1 MKKVISLIL
10 SVAMLLSI
18 VSVVDFSA
26 FADVK
31 TGKCGDNVT
40 YSLDTETGVLTISG
54 TGKMTDYSAED
65 CPFNSKTYKSVI
77 IESGV
82 TSIGNEA
89 FYGCT
94 SLTSVTIPDSVTSIG
109 SYVFYKCTRLT
120 SVTIPDSVTSIGDYE
135 FYNCTSLTSVTIGNS
150 VTSIGDWAFSG
161 CYFTSENFVNNS
173 NVELDDSSKPTIVDT
188 DAGGFCIKDN
198 ELVNMRPTYAIGEVT
213 TQNSVISIGYNAF
226 EYCTSLTS
234 VTIPD
239 SVTSIGNSTF
249 YNCTSLKSIEVSENN
264 KNYVSVD
271 GILFNKDKS
280 ELITYPAG
288 KTDSEYVIP
297 NSVTSI
303 DSSAFENCTSL
314 TSVTI
319 PDSVTSIGG
328 SAFFN
333 CTSLASVTIGNS
345 VTSIDSSEFKN
356 CTSLTSVTIPNSV
369 TSIGDSA
376 FYNCTSLT
384 SVTIPNTVTSI
395 GDSAFYNCTSLTGVT
410 IPNSVTSIDSSA
422 FEYCTSLSSVTIP
435 NSVTSIASY
444 AFYKT
449 AYYNDESNWD
459 NGVLY
464 ISDCL
469 IDTNYNFDSITDY
482 IIKDGTRIIANCAF
496 EDCTSLTSVTI
507 PNSVTSIGSN
517 AFYNTAYFK
526 DKLNWENGVLY
537 LSNYLI
543 KATPTNNDYT
553 IKKGTILISD
563 SAFRGCTSLTSII
576 ISDGVTSIGEYAF
589 SGCTSLT
596 SVTIPDSVTSIGDC
610 AFDECKNLT
619 DIYYSGTKKEWK
631 AMKAMKAMSYSNYI
645 LSCAVI
651 HCSDGFLCNNKTVI
665 VDKVKYILK
674 DENNACVD
682 GYVGNSTS
690 VSIPDKI
697 TVYGFDTPVT
707 DIKAWTLD
715 NLTDVYFTGTKAQ
728 WIELTGGN
736 CYFNYIVHCSDGAI
750 FRDITV
756 TIDNVEYELRDD
768 NTAVIIGYVGKLT
781 AIDIPETISYKNEKL
796 KTVSVDF
803 GVFNNCSS
811 LTDVY
816 YTGTKEQWNKINFN
830 ENNEYLTSSVI
841 HCSDGVIFNNK
852 SVIVDDVKYIILDE
866 NNAYVDCYTGNSSS
880 IKISDK
886 ITLYDIEIP
895 VTSIGEEAFYGCKSS
910 TTITIP
916 KSITYISDDAFEN
929 CGFINVK
936 YEGTTKEF
944 LKIRNIENNKAL
956 IIGRH
961 YDVFNFNSFDVPCK
975 QSKHL
980 DVSNY
985 LYSFIPDL
993 ISKRSKE
1000 NNEDVLI
1007 KNGDIYV
1014 DGVNVGKLDIYYS
1027 YFSNCYCDDPYGESC
1042 YESDYERLH
1051 RASIYIQEEYTD
1063 DDGAISYIDICHNEF
1078 KINFSND
1085 SDYNESDKQYVNDF
1099 VKKLTLAKP
1108 QYYEMDYEEYTNE
1121 LFNGNDIFNYIDK
1134 CASKYYNSLIDDPT
1148 IKVTVGSGAG
1158 CIEGGINPGYCE
1170 GGANL
1175 AVFKNNVFYGEYYL
1189 KNEYDENGCKI
1200 WSEGF
1205 IPVLI
1210 IPDSIANDEIES
1222 YILQKV
1228 KKDYEGRQNFKF
1240 NAISKGAV
1248 ENGLPVEDGYTLKT
1262 NYADVDSIIIAR
1274 RSNTQKPSTPAE
1286 KPTAPTTPTQPPQP
1300 SQPST
1305 TPNTPT
1311 PTQPTALVQPT
1322 PAPTQPTAPAQA
1334 VKKPKSTSIKKAKGS
1349 KKAVALEWKKV
1360 SGVNGYQIQ
1369 VATDKK
1375 FKKNKKTVNIK
1386 KQKTTKTT
1394 VKKLKAKKKYYV
1406 RIRTYKIVNGKKVYS
1421 SWSKVKSVK
1430 TK

>member
-1 MKKVISLIL
+1 MKKVISLFL
-10 SVAMLLSI
+10 SLAMLLNI

-26 FADVK
+26 YADVQ
-31 TGKCGDNVT
+31 TGSCGDNVK

-54 TGKMTDYSAED
+54 TGDMYS
-65 CPFNSKTYKSVI
+65 CGPFYQNTNIKSVI

-82 TSIGNEA
+82 TSIGNEV

-120 SVTIPDSVTSIGDYE
+120 SVTIPDSVTSIGDYA
-135 FYNCTSLTSVTIGNS
+135 FYNCTSLTSVTIGKS

-198 ELVNMRPTYAIGEVT
+198 VLVNMRPTYAIGEVT
-213 TQNSVISIGYNAF
+213 IPNSVISIGYDAF

-319 PDSVTSIGG
+319 PDSVTSIGED
-328 SAFFN
+328 AFR
-333 CTSLASVTIGNS
+333 S
-345 VTSIDSSEFKN
+345 
-356 CTSLTSVTIPNSV
+356 CTSLTSVTIPNS
-369 TSIGDSA
+369 I
-376 FYNCTSLT
+376 
-384 SVTIPNTVTSI
+384 
-395 GDSAFYNCTSLTGVT
+395 
-410 IPNSVTSIDSSA
+410 TSIDSSV
-422 FEYCTSLSSVTIP
+422 FEYCTSLTSVTIP

-517 AFYNTAYFK
+517 AFYNCTSLTSVTIPNSVTSIGSNAFYNTAYFK

-553 IKKGTILISD
+553 IKKGTILIAD

-589 SGCTSLT
+589 SGCRSLT

-690 VSIPDKI
+690 VTIPDKI

-756 TIDNVEYELRDD
+756 TIDNIEYELRDD

-975 QSKHL
+975 QSEHL

-1051 RASIYIQEEYTD
+1051 SASIYIQEEYTD
-1063 DDGAISYIDICHNEF
+1063 DDGAISYIDICHDEF

-1134 CASKYYNSLIDDPT
+1134 CASKYYNSLIDDST

-1158 CIEGGINPGYCE
+1158 CIEGGINPGYGE

-1210 IPDSIANDEIES
+1210 IPDSIADDEIES

-1286 KPTAPTTPTQPPQP
+1286 NPTAPTTPTQPTQP

-1311 PTQPTALVQPT
+1311 PTQPTAPVQPT
-1322 PAPTQPTAPAQA
+1322 PAPTQPTASAQA

-1360 SGVNGYQIQ
+1360 SGVKGYQVQ

-1375 FKKNKKTVNIK
+1375 FKKNKKTVTIK

-1406 RIRTYKIVNGKKVYS
+1406 RVRTYKIVNGKKVYS
-1421 SWSKVKSVK
+1421 SWSKAKSVK

>member
-1 MKKVISLIL
+1 MKKVISLFL
-10 SVAMLLSI
+10 SLAMLLNI

-26 FADVK
+26 YADVQ
-31 TGKCGDNVT
+31 TGSCGDNVK

-54 TGKMTDYSAED
+54 TGDMYS
-65 CPFNSKTYKSVI
+65 CGPFYQNTNIKSVI

-82 TSIGNEA
+82 TSIGNEV

-120 SVTIPDSVTSIGDYE
+120 SVTIPDSVTSIGDYA

-198 ELVNMRPTYAIGEVT
+198 VLVNMRPAYAIGEVT
-213 TQNSVISIGYNAF
+213 IPNSVIIFGYSAF
-226 EYCTSLTS
+226 DSCESLIS

-239 SVTSIGNSTF
+239 SVTCIDDRTF
-249 YNCTSLKSIEVSENN
+249 SSCTSLTSIEVSGNN
-264 KNYVSVD
+264 KNYSSIDGVLFNKNKSRLITYPAGKTDSKYVMPNSVISIDDDAFDSCINLKSVTIPNSVTSIDSGAFSNCISLTSIEVSGNNKNYSSTD
-271 GILFNKDKS
+271 GVLFNKDKS

-288 KTDSEYVIP
+288 KTDSEYAIP

-303 DSSAFENCTSL
+303 GNYAFACSTNLTSVSIPNSVTSIGYDTFEDCTSL

-319 PDSVTSIGG
+319 PDSVTSIGWDT
-328 SAFFN
+328 FEN
-333 CTSLASVTIGNS
+333 CTSLA
-345 VTSIDSSEFKN
+345 
-356 CTSLTSVTIPNSV
+356 SVTIPNSV
-369 TSIGDSA
+369 TSIDEHA
-376 FYNCTSLT
+376 FYN
-384 SVTIPNTVTSI
+384 
-395 GDSAFYNCTSLTGVT
+395 
-410 IPNSVTSIDSSA
+410 
-422 FEYCTSLSSVTIP
+422 
-435 NSVTSIASY
+435 
-444 AFYKT
+444 T

-469 IDTNYNFDSITDY
+469 IDTNYNFDSTTDY
-482 IIKDGTRIIANCAF
+482 VIKDGTRIIA
-496 EDCTSLTSVTI
+496 
-507 PNSVTSIGSN
+507 
-517 AFYNTAYFK
+517 
-526 DKLNWENGVLY
+526 
-537 LSNYLI
+537 
-543 KATPTNNDYT
+543 
-553 IKKGTILISD
+553 D
-563 SAFRGCTSLTSII
+563 SAFSNCDNLI
-576 ISDGVTSIGEYAF
+576 
-589 SGCTSLT
+589 
-596 SVTIPDSVTSIGDC
+596 SVTIPDSVTSIGDS
-610 AFDECKNLT
+610 AFENCTNLASIT
-619 DIYYSGTKKEWK
+619 I
-631 AMKAMKAMSYSNYI
+631 
-645 LSCAVI
+645 
-651 HCSDGFLCNNKTVI
+651 
-665 VDKVKYILK
+665 
-674 DENNACVD
+674 
-682 GYVGNSTS
+682 GN
-690 VSIPDKI
+690 
-697 TVYGFDTPVT
+697 G
-707 DIKAWTLD
+707 
-715 NLTDVYFTGTKAQ
+715 
-728 WIELTGGN
+728 
-736 CYFNYIVHCSDGAI
+736 
-750 FRDITV
+750 
-756 TIDNVEYELRDD
+756 
-768 NTAVIIGYVGKLT
+768 
-781 AIDIPETISYKNEKL
+781 
-796 KTVSVDF
+796 
-803 GVFNNCSS
+803 
-811 LTDVY
+811 
-816 YTGTKEQWNKINFN
+816 
-830 ENNEYLTSSVI
+830 
-841 HCSDGVIFNNK
+841 
-852 SVIVDDVKYIILDE
+852 
-866 NNAYVDCYTGNSSS
+866 
-880 IKISDK
+880 
-886 ITLYDIEIP
+886 
-895 VTSIGEEAFYGCKSS
+895 VTSIGRSAFYNTAYYNDESNWNNGVL
-910 TTITIP
+910 
-916 KSITYISDDAFEN
+916 YISDCLIGINGDFDSTTDYIIKDGTRFIADSVFSNCDNLISVTIPNSVKSLGDNAF
-929 CGFINVK
+929 GSVK
-936 YEGTTKEF
+936 KVIYNGTDKEF
-944 LKIRNIENNKAL
+944 FEIENIENNKAL

-961 YDVFNFNSFDVPCK
+961 YDVFSFNSFDVPCK
-975 QSKHL
+975 QSEHL

-1000 NNEDVLI
+1000 YNEDVLI

-1051 RASIYIQEEYTD
+1051 SASIYIQEEYTD
-1063 DDGAISYIDICHNEF
+1063 DDGAISYRDICHYEF

-1210 IPDSIANDEIES
+1210 IPDSIADDEIES

-1286 KPTAPTTPTQPPQP
+1286 NTTAPTTPTQPTQP

-1311 PTQPTALVQPT
+1311 PTQPTAPVQPT

-1360 SGVNGYQIQ
+1360 SGVKGYQVQ
-1369 VATDKK
+1369 VATNKK

-1406 RIRTYKIVNGKKVYS
+1406 RVRTYKIVNGKKVYS
-1421 SWSKVKSVK
+1421 SWSKVESVK

>member
-1 MKKVISLIL
+1 MKKVISLFL
-10 SVAMLLSI
+10 SLAMLLTITSGLNLT
-18 VSVVDFSA
+18 A
-26 FADVK
+26 YADVQ

-54 TGKMTDYSAED
+54 TGDMYSYG
-65 CPFNSKTYKSVI
+65 PFYENTNIKSVI

-82 TSIGNEA
+82 TSIGDSA
-89 FYGCT
+89 FDGCT
-94 SLTSVTIPDSVTSIG
+94 SLTDVTIP
-109 SYVFYKCTRLT
+109 
-120 SVTIPDSVTSIGDYE
+120 
-135 FYNCTSLTSVTIGNS
+135 NS
-150 VTSIGDWAFSG
+150 VTSIGDCAFED
-161 CYFTSENFVNNS
+161 CYFTYENFVNNS

-198 ELVNMRPTYAIGEVT
+198 ELVNMRPTYAIGEIT
-213 TQNSVISIGYNAF
+213 IPNSVTSIDSSAF
-226 EYCTSLTS
+226 YGCSSLTS
-234 VTIPD
+234 VTMSD
-239 SVTSIGNSTF
+239 SVTSIGNPAF
-249 YNCTSLKSIEVSENN
+249 ENCTSLTSIEVSDNN
-264 KNYVSVD
+264 GNYSSVD
-271 GILFNKDKS
+271 GVLFNKDKS

-297 NSVTSI
+297 NSVISI
-303 DSSAFENCTSL
+303 GDSAFENCTSL

-319 PDSVTSIGG
+319 PDSVTIIGRY
-328 SAFFN
+328 AF
-333 CTSLASVTIGNS
+333 
-345 VTSIDSSEFKN
+345 EN

-369 TSIGDSA
+369 TSIGDYA

-384 SVTIPNTVTSI
+384 SVTIPDSVTSIGSGAFENCTSLKSIEVSENNKNYASIDGVLFNKDKSELVTYPAGKTDSEYVIPNSVTSIGYSAFENCTSLTSVTIPGSVTSIDYSAFENCTSLTSITIPDSVTSI
-395 GDSAFYNCTSLTGVT
+395 GDSAFRSCTSLTSVT

-422 FEYCTSLSSVTIP
+422 FSSCTSLIGITIPNSVTSIGYGVFQDCTSLSSVTIP
-435 NSVTSIASY
+435 NSVTSIGDS
-444 AFYKT
+444 AFYNT

-469 IDTNYNFDSITDY
+469 IDTNYNFDSTTDY
-482 IIKDGTRIIANCAF
+482 VIKDGTRIIADSAFSNC
-496 EDCTSLTSVTI
+496 DNLISVII
-507 PNSVTSIGSN
+507 PNSVTSIGDSAFSDCTSLKSVTIGN
-517 AFYNTAYFK
+517 SVTSIGSSAFYNTAYYN
-526 DKLNWENGVLY
+526 DKSNWDKGVLY
-537 LSNYLI
+537 LSNCLI
-543 KATPTNNDYT
+543 DTNDDFDSTTDYT
-553 IKKGTILISD
+553 IKDGTRFIADSVFSNCDNLI
-563 SAFRGCTSLTSII
+563 
-576 ISDGVTSIGEYAF
+576 
-589 SGCTSLT
+589 
-596 SVTIPDSVTSIGDC
+596 SVTIPNSVKSLGDN
-610 AFDECKNLT
+610 AFGSVKKVIYNGT
-619 DIYYSGTKKEWK
+619 D
-631 AMKAMKAMSYSNYI
+631 
-645 LSCAVI
+645 
-651 HCSDGFLCNNKTVI
+651 
-665 VDKVKYILK
+665 
-674 DENNACVD
+674 
-682 GYVGNSTS
+682 
-690 VSIPDKI
+690 
-697 TVYGFDTPVT
+697 
-707 DIKAWTLD
+707 
-715 NLTDVYFTGTKAQ
+715 
-728 WIELTGGN
+728 
-736 CYFNYIVHCSDGAI
+736 
-750 FRDITV
+750 
-756 TIDNVEYELRDD
+756 
-768 NTAVIIGYVGKLT
+768 
-781 AIDIPETISYKNEKL
+781 
-796 KTVSVDF
+796 
-803 GVFNNCSS
+803 
-811 LTDVY
+811 
-816 YTGTKEQWNKINFN
+816 
-830 ENNEYLTSSVI
+830 
-841 HCSDGVIFNNK
+841 
-852 SVIVDDVKYIILDE
+852 
-866 NNAYVDCYTGNSSS
+866 
-880 IKISDK
+880 
-886 ITLYDIEIP
+886 
-895 VTSIGEEAFYGCKSS
+895 
-910 TTITIP
+910 
-916 KSITYISDDAFEN
+916 
-929 CGFINVK
+929 
-936 YEGTTKEF
+936 KEF
-944 LKIRNIENNKAL
+944 FEIENIENNKAL

-961 YDVFNFNSFDVPCK
+961 YDVFSFNSFDVPCK
-975 QSKHL
+975 QSEHL

-1000 NNEDVLI
+1000 YNEDVLI

-1051 RASIYIQEEYTD
+1051 SASIYIQEEYTD
-1063 DDGAISYIDICHNEF
+1063 DDGAISYRDICHYEF

-1210 IPDSIANDEIES
+1210 IPDSIADDEIES

-1248 ENGLPVEDGYTLKT
+1248 ENGLQVEDGYTLKT

-1286 KPTAPTTPTQPPQP
+1286 NPTAPTTPTQPTQP

-1311 PTQPTALVQPT
+1311 PTQPAAPVQPT

-1360 SGVNGYQIQ
+1360 SGVKGYQVQ

-1406 RIRTYKIVNGKKVYS
+1406 RVRTYKIVNGKKVYS

>member
-1 MKKVISLIL
+1 MKKVISLFL
-10 SVAMLLSI
+10 SLAMLLSI

-26 FADVK
+26 YADVQ
-31 TGKCGDNVT
+31 TGSCGDNVT

-54 TGKMTDYSAED
+54 TGDMYSYG
-65 CPFNSKTYKSVI
+65 PFYENTNIKSVI
-77 IESGV
+77 IENCV
-82 TSIGNEA
+82 TSIGDGV
-89 FYGCT
+89 FQGCT
-94 SLTSVTIPDSVTSIG
+94 SLRSVTIPA
-109 SYVFYKCTRLT
+109 
-120 SVTIPDSVTSIGDYE
+120 SVTSIGDDA
-135 FYNCTSLTSVTIGNS
+135 FY
-150 VTSIGDWAFSG
+150 G

-198 ELVNMRPTYAIGEVT
+198 ELVNMRPTYAIGEITIPDSVT
-213 TQNSVISIGYNAF
+213 SISDYAF
-226 EYCTSLTS
+226 NDCTSLTS

-239 SVTSIGNSTF
+239 SVTSIDDWTF
-249 YNCTSLKSIEVSENN
+249 SSCTSLTSIEVSGNN
-264 KNYVSVD
+264 KNYSSAD
-271 GILFNKDKS
+271 GVLFNKDKS

-303 DSSAFENCTSL
+303 GRYAFSGCKSLTSITIPDSVTSIGDYAFCSCENLTSITIPGSVTSIGNYAFERCESLTSVIIPDSVTSIGSSAFFDCVSLKSIEVSGNNKNYSSLDGVLFNKDKTELITYPAGKTDSEYVIPNSVTSIGYSAFENCTSL

-319 PDSVTSIGG
+319 PDSVTSIGYG
-328 SAFFN
+328 VFQ
-333 CTSLASVTIGNS
+333 G
-345 VTSIDSSEFKN
+345 

-369 TSIGDSA
+369 TSIDSSA
-376 FYNCTSLT
+376 FSSCTSLIGI
-384 SVTIPNTVTSI
+384 TIPNSVTSI
-395 GDSAFYNCTSLTGVT
+395 GDSAFYN
-410 IPNSVTSIDSSA
+410 
-422 FEYCTSLSSVTIP
+422 
-435 NSVTSIASY
+435 
-444 AFYKT
+444 T

-469 IDTNYNFDSITDY
+469 IDTNYNFDSTTDY
-482 IIKDGTRIIANCAF
+482 IIKDGTRIIADYALSHCDN
-496 EDCTSLTSVTI
+496 LTSVTI
-507 PNSVTSIGSN
+507 PNSVTSIGDSAFSDCTSLKSVTIGN
-517 AFYNTAYFK
+517 SVTSIGSSAFYNTAYYN
-526 DKLNWENGVLY
+526 DKSNWNNGVLY
-537 LSNYLI
+537 
-543 KATPTNNDYT
+543 
-553 IKKGTILISD
+553 ISD
-563 SAFRGCTSLTSII
+563 CLIGINGDFDSTTDYII
-576 ISDGVTSIGEYAF
+576 KDGTRFIADSVF
-589 SGCTSLT
+589 SNCDNLI
-596 SVTIPDSVTSIGDC
+596 SVTIPNSVKSLGDN
-610 AFDECKNLT
+610 AFGSVKKVIYNGT
-619 DIYYSGTKKEWK
+619 D
-631 AMKAMKAMSYSNYI
+631 
-645 LSCAVI
+645 
-651 HCSDGFLCNNKTVI
+651 
-665 VDKVKYILK
+665 
-674 DENNACVD
+674 
-682 GYVGNSTS
+682 
-690 VSIPDKI
+690 
-697 TVYGFDTPVT
+697 
-707 DIKAWTLD
+707 
-715 NLTDVYFTGTKAQ
+715 
-728 WIELTGGN
+728 
-736 CYFNYIVHCSDGAI
+736 
-750 FRDITV
+750 
-756 TIDNVEYELRDD
+756 
-768 NTAVIIGYVGKLT
+768 
-781 AIDIPETISYKNEKL
+781 
-796 KTVSVDF
+796 
-803 GVFNNCSS
+803 
-811 LTDVY
+811 
-816 YTGTKEQWNKINFN
+816 
-830 ENNEYLTSSVI
+830 
-841 HCSDGVIFNNK
+841 
-852 SVIVDDVKYIILDE
+852 
-866 NNAYVDCYTGNSSS
+866 
-880 IKISDK
+880 
-886 ITLYDIEIP
+886 
-895 VTSIGEEAFYGCKSS
+895 
-910 TTITIP
+910 
-916 KSITYISDDAFEN
+916 
-929 CGFINVK
+929 
-936 YEGTTKEF
+936 KEF
-944 LKIRNIENNKAL
+944 FEIENIENNKAL

-975 QSKHL
+975 QSEHL

-1000 NNEDVLI
+1000 YNEDVLI

-1051 RASIYIQEEYTD
+1051 SASIYIQEKYTD
-1063 DDGAISYIDICHNEF
+1063 DDGAISYRDICHYEF

-1210 IPDSIANDEIES
+1210 IPDGIADDEIES

-1286 KPTAPTTPTQPPQP
+1286 NPTAPTTPTQPTQP

-1305 TPNTPT
+1305 TPNIPT
-1311 PTQPTALVQPT
+1311 PTQPTAPVQPT

-1360 SGVNGYQIQ
+1360 SGVKGYQIQ

-1375 FKKNKKTVNIK
+1375 FKKNKKTVTIK

-1394 VKKLKAKKKYYV
+1394 VKKLKSKKKYYV
-1406 RIRTYKIVNGKKVYS
+1406 RVRTYKIVNGKKVYS
-1421 SWSKVKSVK
+1421 SWSKVKTVK